1 MEATVEP
8 LQLGAAGVVVS
19 VTDRDRRYAVA
30 AGVPGDRLRIQP
42 PRRDAIPP
50 RIRGTDEPALAA
62 RIEVIEGAPGRVVA
76 PCALLESCGACA
88 LQEQRYAAQ
97 LEAKLEALRALM
109 APLGADPERVT
120 IRGLE
125 QPFGHRTKLS
135 MAAGGRAGAL
145 RFGFYPRG
153 SFGEPLPAEGCPV
166 QHPLTLSTLAL
177 VRQALDATHVSPTS
191 AKDPRT
197 GWLHGITVRV
207 DPTRGAAEVTLIG
220 RNERPPG
227 RGSFAEQVGA
237 LPHVEA
243 VHIGV
248 NPRRSSYA
256 IGETFV
262 HIAGA
267 PQMTFTLA
275 GQSFRLSPGSFFQ
288 TSHAGAELLAQAVLE
303 LLPNGMRCLADLYG
317 GVGVFSRLAAGRW
330 EKALVAE
337 LNPHAVADLRA
348 DLAAR
353 PLPLRVVPGRVEQT
367 IRRVLEAQPDV
378 VLLDPPRRG
387 CQPAVLRALTS
398 AAPAQ
403 LVYVACGVEALLTD
417 VKRLRK
423 SGYRVDRVI
432 AVDMFPHTPHLEV
445 VCELHHAD

>member
-8 LQLGAAGVVVS
+8 LQLGAPGVF
-19 VTDRDRRYAVA
+19 VTLDRGQRYAVG

-50 RIRGTDEPALAA
+50 RLRTSGEPVLAA
-62 RIEVIEGAPGRVVA
+62 RVELVEGAPARVVA
-76 PCALLESCGACA
+76 PCALLERCGACA
-88 LQEQRYAAQ
+88 LQEQRYPGQ
-97 LEAKLEALRALM
+97 LEAKLAALRALL
-109 APLGADPERVT
+109 APLGAQPER
-120 IRGLE
+120 IELRGLK
-125 QPFGHRTKLS
+125 QPFGYRSKLS
-135 MAAGGRAGAL
+135 MAAGGAAGAL

-177 VRQALDATHVSPTS
+177 VRQALDATHVAPTS
-191 AKDPRT
+191 AKDPRV
-197 GWLHGITVRV
+197 GWLHGVMIRV
-207 DPTRGAAEVTLIG
+207 DPPRGAAEVTLIG

-227 RGSFAEQVGA
+227 RGSFAEQLGA

-256 IGETFV
+256 LGETFV

-275 GQSFRLSPGSFFQ
+275 GQPFRLSPGSFFQ
-288 TSHAGAELLAQAVLE
+288 TSHAGAELLVKAVLE
-303 LLPNGMRCLADLYG
+303 LLPDSMRCLADLYG
-317 GVGVFSRLAAGRW
+317 GVGVFSRLSAGRW

-337 LNPHAVADLRA
+337 LNPYAVADLRA
-348 DLAAR
+348 ELAAQ
-353 PLPLRVVPGRVEQT
+353 PLPLRVIPGRVEQT
-367 IRRVLEAQPDV
+367 IRRALDAQPDV

-387 CQPAVLRALTS
+387 CQPAVLRTLTS
-398 AAPAQ
+398 AAPER
-403 LVYVACGVEALLTD
+403 LVYVACGVEALLQD

-423 SGYRVDRVI
+423 NGYRIDRVV

-445 VCELHHAD
+445 VCALAAC